1 MPVEPHSGETQNG
14 LVIAAPSSGSGKT
27 LVTLGL
33 LRALTRQG
41 VAAAGVKTGPD
52 YIDPAFH
59 RAATGRP
66 CFNMDPWAMP
76 PDRLRALARQAGA
89 GAEITIA
96 EGVMGLFDGAADGSG
111 STADLAAAL
120 GWPVVLVLDVM
131 GQSTSAAAIVE
142 GFRRFRDGVT
152 IAGLILNRTG
162 SDRHARM
169 IAEAVATLESPPA
182 ILGAIPRDDLV
193 SVPSRHLGLVQAEE
207 HQDLDA
213 LLERAADLVEKHVDL
228 DLLRS
233 LGEGVRKAGQAAP
246 IAADAPGLP
255 VLGQHIAIARDR
267 AFAFCYDTV
276 PLSWR
281 ARGATVSFFSPLAD
295 EAPTPDADAVYLPGG
310 YPELHAGRLA
320 ENTSFLDGLRDF
332 AARER
337 PIFGEC
343 GGYMVLGEVLID
355 AAGASHA
362 MAGLLPLTTSFA
374 SRKRHLGYRRAQT
387 LAPSILGPAGSGF
400 AAHEFH
406 YSTVTAEGPGD
417 PLFSVTDARGENPE
431 NAGLM
436 RGSVAGSFLHLIDP
450 APKGTS

>member
-1 MPVEPHSGETQNG
+1 VPTEPTKG

-41 VAAAGVKTGPD
+41 VAASGIKTGPD

-66 CFNMDPWAMP
+66 CFNLDPWAMP
-76 PDRLRALARQAGA
+76 PDRLRALADHAGA

-142 GFRRFRDGVT
+142 GFRRFRDDVT
-152 IAGLILNRTG
+152 IAGIILNRTG
-162 SDRHARM
+162 SDRHAGM
-169 IAEAVATLESPPA
+169 IAEAVATLKSPPA
-182 ILGAIPRDDLV
+182 VLGAIPRDEFV

-207 HQDLDA
+207 HHDLDA
-213 LLERAADLVEKHVDL
+213 LLERAADLVEKHVDM

-233 LGEGVRKAGQAAP
+233 LGDRARQTNDAAHP
-246 IAADAPGLP
+246 AADTDAPGLP

-267 AFAFCYDTV
+267 AFAFCYDIV
-276 PLSWR
+276 PLSWQ
-281 ARGATVSFFSPLAD
+281 AQGVTVSFFSPLAD
-295 EAPTPDADAVYLPGG
+295 EAPSPDADAVYLPGG

-320 ENTSFLDGLRDF
+320 ENSCFLNGLRGL
-332 AARER
+332 AALER

-343 GGYMVLGEVLID
+343 GGYMVLGEALID
-355 AAGASHA
+355 ADGAGHA

-374 SRKRHLGYRRAQT
+374 SRKRHLGYRRART
-387 LAPSILGPAGSGF
+387 LGSSILGPAGSGF

-417 PLFSVTDARGENPE
+417 PLFAVTDARGETLG
-431 NAGLM
+431 NAGLV
-436 RGSVAGSFLHLIDP
+436 RGSVAGSFLHLIDR